1 MEKRFFDFSLYFNNN
16 TAQFPVNASESTYP
30 SEVTEVEQSRVIT
43 EHTVN
48 FTFTFKGSAQ
58 VPISQYQKKQYICGI
73 FQRSMHHLQQLSP
86 QLNRSLTTVSIGP
99 YKSGD
104 ESTKVETS
112 RNFLNDG
119 LSYKNLLKLVRKTS
133 KVLHRMVKTCE
144 KIAGLCNSN
153 ILTLPSK

>member
-1 MEKRFFDFSLYFNNN
+1 
-16 TAQFPVNASESTYP
+16 
-30 SEVTEVEQSRVIT
+30 
-43 EHTVN
+43 
-48 FTFTFKGSAQ
+48 
-58 VPISQYQKKQYICGI
+58 
-73 FQRSMHHLQQLSP
+73 MHHLQQLSP
-86 QLNRSLTTVSIGP
+86 QLNRSLTTVPIGP

-119 LSYKNLLKLVRKTS
+119 LFYENLLEPVRKTS
-133 KVLHRMVKTCE
+133 KVLLHRIVKTCE